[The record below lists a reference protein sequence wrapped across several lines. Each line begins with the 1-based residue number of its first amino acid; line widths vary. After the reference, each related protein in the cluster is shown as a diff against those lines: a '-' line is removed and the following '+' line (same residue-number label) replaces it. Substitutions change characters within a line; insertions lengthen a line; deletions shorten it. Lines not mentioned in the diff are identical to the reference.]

1 MTKNADPDKYK
12 NSGYGIGFDA
22 RGSFSLSDGNGFGKN
37 ATIFVAKMSSS
48 VHINIKKKIS

>member
-12 NSGYGIGFDA
+12 NSGYGVGFDA
-22 RGSFSLSDGNGFGKN
+22 RGSFSLSDGSGFGKN

-48 VHINIKKKIS
+48 VHINNKKKIS